1 MFDDFFIRALVAGL
15 GIALVTGPLGCFVVW
30 RRLSYFGDTLAH
42 SALLGVTMAYTLELN
57 IALSVFI
64 ISSLIALI
72 LIQLQKKTNLPG
84 DALLGLLAHS
94 SLAVGLVVI
103 GFLTFIRFDIMGLL
117 FGDILAVTTDDLL
130 IIWTGGAVILLVL
143 KLIWKPLFAST
154 VNYELAEAEGL
165 NPDRA
170 KAIFTILMAA
180 VIAISI
186 KMVGLLLIT
195 GMLIIPAA
203 MARNISDS
211 PIKMVIYSIIGGL
224 LSVVLGLFSSLE
236 FNTSSGPSIIVAA
249 LILFILSLFKIKQSV
264 QLKNWSTMNKIQNMD
279 KQQILSKNQQII
291 FDIIEKAKEPI
302 KAYSILFNVQKKGI
316 KAPLQVYRALDK
328 LVEIGKIHKIESR
341 NSFVACKNSN
351 CQISKATAFSICES
365 CEEVS
370 EISDNKLSKYLESFQ
385 NKAGMKFKKYNLE
398 FFGLCK
404 KCSIK

>member
-15 GIALVTGPLGCFVVW
+15 GVAFVTGPLGCFVVW

-42 SALLGVTMAYTLELN
+42 SALLGVTIAFSLELN

-117 FGDILAVTTDDLL
+117 FGDILAVTINDLY
-130 IIWTGGAVILLVL
+130 IIWIGGALILITL
-143 KLIWKPLFAST
+143 KIIWKSLFAST

-170 KAIFTILMAA
+170 KAVFTVLMAA
-180 VIAISI
+180 IIAISI

-203 MARNISDS
+203 MARNISTS
-211 PIKMVIYSIIGGL
+211 PQGMVIYSIVGGL
-224 LSVVLGLFSSLE
+224 LSVIIGLFSSLE
-236 FNTSSGPSIIVAA
+236 FNTPSGPSIIAA
-249 LILFILSLFKIKQSV
+249 SLLLFILSLFNIKQTIK
-264 QLKNWSTMNKIQNMD
+264 LKN
-279 KQQILSKNQQII
+279 
-291 FDIIEKAKEPI
+291 
-302 KAYSILFNVQKKGI
+302 
-316 KAPLQVYRALDK
+316 
-328 LVEIGKIHKIESR
+328 
-341 NSFVACKNSN
+341 
-351 CQISKATAFSICES
+351 
-365 CEEVS
+365 
-370 EISDNKLSKYLESFQ
+370 
-385 NKAGMKFKKYNLE
+385 
-398 FFGLCK
+398 
-404 KCSIK
+404 

>member
-1 MFDDFFIRALVAGL
+1 MFDDFFIRALVAGI

-42 SALLGVTMAYTLELN
+42 SALLGVTIAYTLDLN
-57 IALSVFI
+57 IAISVFL
-64 ISSLIALI
+64 ISSIIALL
-72 LIQLQKKTNLPG
+72 LIQLQKRTNLPG

-130 IIWTGGAVILLVL
+130 VIWTGGVLILIVL
-143 KLIWKPLFAST
+143 KLIWKPLLAST

-211 PIKMVIYSIIGGL
+211 PQKMVMFSIIGGL
-224 LSVVLGLFSSLE
+224 LSVVLGLYSSLE
-236 FNTSSGPSIIVAA
+236 FNTSSGPSIIAAA
-249 LILFILSLFKIKQSV
+249 LILFILSLFKIKQSIK
-264 QLKNWSTMNKIQNMD
+264 LKN
-279 KQQILSKNQQII
+279 
-291 FDIIEKAKEPI
+291 
-302 KAYSILFNVQKKGI
+302 
-316 KAPLQVYRALDK
+316 
-328 LVEIGKIHKIESR
+328 
-341 NSFVACKNSN
+341 
-351 CQISKATAFSICES
+351 
-365 CEEVS
+365 
-370 EISDNKLSKYLESFQ
+370 
-385 NKAGMKFKKYNLE
+385 
-398 FFGLCK
+398 
-404 KCSIK
+404 

>member
-1 MFDDFFIRALVAGL
+1 MFDDFFVRALFVGI

-30 RRLSYFGDTLAH
+30 RRLSFFGDTLAH
-42 SALLGVTMAYTLELN
+42 SALLGITIAYTMEIN
-57 IALSVFI
+57 IALSVFL
-64 ISSLIALI
+64 ISSVVALI

-130 IIWTGGAVILLVL
+130 VIWTGGAVILLVL

-203 MARNISDS
+203 MARNISNS
-211 PIKMVIYSIIGGL
+211 PQKMVLFSIIGGL
-224 LSVVLGLFSSLE
+224 LSVLLGLFSSLE
-236 FNTSSGPSIIVAA
+236 FNTSSGPSIIMAA
-249 LILFILSLFKIKQSV
+249 LVLFILSLLNIKQSIK
-264 QLKNWSTMNKIQNMD
+264 LKN
-279 KQQILSKNQQII
+279 
-291 FDIIEKAKEPI
+291 
-302 KAYSILFNVQKKGI
+302 
-316 KAPLQVYRALDK
+316 
-328 LVEIGKIHKIESR
+328 
-341 NSFVACKNSN
+341 
-351 CQISKATAFSICES
+351 
-365 CEEVS
+365 
-370 EISDNKLSKYLESFQ
+370 
-385 NKAGMKFKKYNLE
+385 
-398 FFGLCK
+398 
-404 KCSIK
+404 